1 MKLLK
6 RLYAINSKSGSEAAI
21 KELVLRELADVECAI
36 EEDDFGNLFITK
48 GEAECY
54 AGVTAHLD
62 EVHEPVCRSIVTEG
76 DMVYGLDVEG
86 HRVGIGADDKNGLWV
101 ILKLL
106 HAMPVLKAV
115 LFVEEEKTT
124 IDGEEVAGCR
134 GSRACSLSAF
144 DDVCYLLAIDRKGS
158 ADVVTTSKGGVVL
171 CDESFLPEAIL
182 AEYGYACVEGGRT
195 DVTALRERGLTIPC
209 CNISCGYYNAH
220 KSDEYTLFS
229 ELEHTLRFVAALVER
244 F

>member
-1 MKLLK
+1 MELLK

-21 KELVLRELADVECAI
+21 EELVRNELADVECTI

-48 GEAECY
+48 GEAESY

-76 DMVYGLDVEG
+76 DMVYGLDAEG

-106 HAMPVLKAV
+106 HIVPQLKAV
-115 LFVEEEKTT
+115 LFVEEEKTM

-144 DDVCYLLAIDRKGS
+144 DNVRYLLAIDRKGR
-158 ADVVTTSKGGVVL
+158 ADVVTTSKGGIVL
-171 CDESFLPEAIL
+171 CDKGLLPEAIL

>member
-1 MKLLK
+1 MELLK
-6 RLYAINSKSGSEAAI
+6 RLYAIHSKSGTEAAI
-21 KELVLRELADVECAI
+21 KELVLRELADVECTI

-54 AGVTAHLD
+54 PGVTAHLD

-106 HAMPVLKAV
+106 RAMPVLKAV
-115 LFVEEEKTT
+115 LFVGEEKTT

-144 DDVCYLLAIDRKGS
+144 DNVRYLLAIDRKGS

-171 CDESFLPEAIL
+171 CDESFLPEAVL
-182 AEYGYACVEGGRT
+182 AEYGYKCVEGGRT
-195 DVTALRERGLTIPC
+195 DVVALRERGLTIPC

-229 ELEHTLRFVAALVER
+229 QLEHTLRFVAALIER
-244 F
+244 L

>member
-1 MKLLK
+1 MELLK

-21 KELVLRELADVECAI
+21 KELVRNELADVECTI

-48 GEAECY
+48 GEAESY

-76 DMVYGLDVEG
+76 DMVYGLDAEG

-106 HAMPVLKAV
+106 HIVPQLKAV
-115 LFVEEEKTT
+115 LFVEEEKTM

-144 DDVCYLLAIDRKGS
+144 DNVRYLLAIDRKGR
-158 ADVVTTSKGGVVL
+158 ADVVTTSKGGIVL
-171 CDESFLPEAIL
+171 CDKGLLPEAIL

>member
-1 MKLLK
+1 MELLK

-21 KELVLRELADVECAI
+21 EELVRNELADVECTI

-48 GEAECY
+48 GEAESY

-76 DMVYGLDVEG
+76 DMVYGLDAKG

-106 HAMPVLKAV
+106 HIVPQLKAV
-115 LFVEEEKTT
+115 LFVEEEKTM

-144 DDVCYLLAIDRKGS
+144 DNVRYLLAIDRKGR
-158 ADVVTTSKGGVVL
+158 ADVVTTSKGGIVL
-171 CDESFLPEAIL
+171 CDKGLLPEAIL

>member
-1 MKLLK
+1 MELLK
-6 RLYAINSKSGSEAAI
+6 RLYAINSKSGSEATI
-21 KELVLRELADVECAI
+21 KKLVLRELADVECTI

-48 GEAECY
+48 GEAERY
-54 AGVTAHLD
+54 PGVTAHLD

-86 HRVGIGADDKNGLWV
+86 HRAGIGADDKNGLWV

-106 HAMPVLKAV
+106 RAMPVLKAV
-115 LFVEEEKTT
+115 LFVGEEKTT

-134 GSRACSLSAF
+134 GSRTCSLSAF
-144 DDVCYLLAIDRKGS
+144 DDVRYLLAIDRKGS
-158 ADVVTTSKGGVVL
+158 TDVVTTSKGGVVL
-171 CDESFLPEAIL
+171 CDESFLPEAVL
-182 AEYGYACVEGGRT
+182 AEYGYKCVEGGRT

-229 ELEHTLRFVAALVER
+229 QLEHTLRFVAALIER
-244 F
+244 L